1 MWDGEVTFMFLL
13 AVEVPTYSGGSVCS
27 VSIPCAMK
35 RDHPPI
41 EDLPGTKNF
50 LRTEALSHD

>member
-13 AVEVPTYSGGSVCS
+13 AVQVPTYSGGSVCS
-27 VSIPCAMK
+27 VSIPCAVR
-35 RDHPPI
+35 RDHPPG
-41 EDLPGTKNF
+41 DWPGTKNF